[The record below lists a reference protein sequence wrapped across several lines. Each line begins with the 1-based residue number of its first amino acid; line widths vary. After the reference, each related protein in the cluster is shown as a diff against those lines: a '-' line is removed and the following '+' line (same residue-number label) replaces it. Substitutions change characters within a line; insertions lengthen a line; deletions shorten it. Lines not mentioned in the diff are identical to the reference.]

1 VIRAFLWWPES
12 FVTGPGTAL
21 PMESKVAEALS
32 HSVLVRTVMN
42 THSNEPSENP
52 DAYYLN
58 AREREGPTLNYEN
71 IHSHYGRRIEPDKSW
86 TIYHVFS
93 GVPATIGGRKMTELG
108 EKEATARVLS
118 LNASNAQKRK
128 SAKWRRPLPACPTTA
143 RSARL

>member
-1 VIRAFLWWPES
+1 
-12 FVTGPGTAL
+12 
-21 PMESKVAEALS
+21 
-32 HSVLVRTVMN
+32 MN

-52 DAYYLN
+52 DAIYLN

-128 SAKWRRPLPACPTTA
+128 SAKWRRPLLACPTTV
-143 RSARL
+143 RSACL